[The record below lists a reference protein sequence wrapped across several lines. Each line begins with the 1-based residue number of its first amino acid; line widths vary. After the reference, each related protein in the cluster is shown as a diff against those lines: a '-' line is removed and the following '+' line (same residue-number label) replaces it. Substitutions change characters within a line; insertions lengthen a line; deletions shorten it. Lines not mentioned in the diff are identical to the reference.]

1 MNIAELVE
9 AIARMDED
17 QRERFVSMLVFKWP
31 KLADGLMAQIGYE
44 LLDLEGRQ
52 DFAQQEGETMSD
64 LMEEYYG
71 A

>member
-9 AIARMDED
+9 AIAQMDED
-17 QRERFVSMLVFKWP
+17 QRERFVSTLVFKWP
-31 KLADGLMAQIGYE
+31 ELADSLMAQIGYE

-52 DFAQQEGETMSD
+52 DYA
-64 LMEEYYG
+64 LH

>member
-31 KLADGLMAQIGYE
+31 QLADGIMSQIGYE
-44 LLDLEGRQ
+44 LMEYEARQ
-52 DFAQQEGETMSD
+52 DYSLHA
-64 LMEEYYG
+64 
-71 A
+71 

>member
-17 QRERFVSMLVFKWP
+17 QRERFVSMLVHKWP
-31 KLADGLMAQIGYE
+31 ELADGIMSQIGYE
-44 LLDLEGRQ
+44 LMEHEARQ
-52 DFAQQEGETMSD
+52 DYA
-64 LMEEYYG
+64 LH